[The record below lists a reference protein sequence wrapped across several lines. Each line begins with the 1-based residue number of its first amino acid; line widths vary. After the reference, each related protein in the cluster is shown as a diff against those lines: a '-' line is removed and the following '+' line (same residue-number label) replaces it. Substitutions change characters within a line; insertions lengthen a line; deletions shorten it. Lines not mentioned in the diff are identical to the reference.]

1 MKYLIL
7 SLVAN
12 LLVFGV
18 LSAIG
23 LNINILAA
31 MMMILVIP
39 ITISGILF
47 FKTNL
52 DKTYIF
58 LNILFIDFYY
68 YIYNVHLMAL
78 PRFNSY
84 IKSEM
89 MELED
94 IDVLITSKDFGFDEI
109 LFYTLYLLLILIVL
123 YYLKKQVK
131 RQSLI
136 MNKIRL

>member
-23 LNINILAA
+23 LNINILTA

-58 LNILFIDFYY
+58 FNILFIDFYY

-131 RQSLI
+131 G
-136 MNKIRL
+136 KA

>member
-58 LNILFIDFYY
+58 FNILFIDFYY
-68 YIYNVHLMAL
+68 YIYYVHLMAL

-131 RQSLI
+131 G
-136 MNKIRL
+136 KA

>member
-39 ITISGILF
+39 ITITGILF

-58 LNILFIDFYY
+58 FNILFIDFYY

-84 IKSEM
+84 IKAEM

-109 LFYTLYLLLILIVL
+109 LFFTL
-123 YYLKKQVK
+123 
-131 RQSLI
+131 
-136 MNKIRL
+136 

>member
-12 LLVFGV
+12 LLIFGI

-23 LNINILAA
+23 LNINILVA
-31 MMMILVIP
+31 MMLILIIP
-39 ITISGILF
+39 MTISGILF

-68 YIYNVHLMAL
+68 YIYNVHLMEL
-78 PRFNSY
+78 PRFNNY
-84 IKSEM
+84 IKTEM
-89 MELED
+89 MDLEEID
-94 IDVLITSKDFGFDEI
+94 ILITSKDFGFDEI
-109 LFYTLYLLLILIVL
+109 VFFTLYLLLIFVVL
-123 YYLKKQVK
+123 YYLKKQA
-131 RQSLI
+131 R
-136 MNKIRL
+136 

>member
-18 LSAIG
+18 LSSIG

-31 MMMILVIP
+31 MMMILIIP

-58 LNILFIDFYY
+58 FNILFIDFYY

-78 PRFNSY
+78 PKFNSY
-84 IKSEM
+84 
-89 MELED
+89 
-94 IDVLITSKDFGFDEI
+94 
-109 LFYTLYLLLILIVL
+109 
-123 YYLKKQVK
+123 
-131 RQSLI
+131 
-136 MNKIRL
+136 

>member
-31 MMMILVIP
+31 MMILVIP

-58 LNILFIDFYY
+58 FNIIFIDFYY

-84 IKSEM
+84 IKTEM
-89 MELED
+89 MELEH

-109 LFYTLYLLLILIVL
+109 LFFTLYLLLILIIL

-131 RQSLI
+131 TKS
-136 MNKIRL
+136 

>member
-58 LNILFIDFYY
+58 FNILFIDFYY

-94 IDVLITSKDFGFDEI
+94 IDVLITSKYFGFDEI

-131 RQSLI
+131 G
-136 MNKIRL
+136 KA

>member
-12 LLVFGV
+12 LLIFGI

-23 LNINILAA
+23 LNINILVA
-31 MMMILVIP
+31 MMLILMIP
-39 ITISGILF
+39 MTISGILF

-68 YIYNVHLMAL
+68 YIYNVHLMEL
-78 PRFNSY
+78 PRFNNY
-84 IKSEM
+84 IKTEM
-89 MELED
+89 MDLEEID
-94 IDVLITSKDFGFDEI
+94 ILITSKDFGFDEI
-109 LFYTLYLLLILIVL
+109 VFFTLYLLLIFVVL
-123 YYLKKQVK
+123 YYLKKQARWK
-131 RQSLI
+131 D
-136 MNKIRL
+136 

>member
-58 LNILFIDFYY
+58 FNILFIDFYY

-123 YYLKKQVK
+123 YYLKNQVK
-131 RQSLI
+131 G
-136 MNKIRL
+136 KA

>member
-31 MMMILVIP
+31 MMIVLVIP
-39 ITISGILF
+39 IMISGILF
-47 FKTNL
+47 FKTNI

-58 LNILFIDFYY
+58 FFNIIFIDFYY
-68 YIYNVHLMAL
+68 YIYNVHLMTL
-78 PRFNSY
+78 PKFNNY
-84 IKSEM
+84 IKAEM

-131 RQSLI
+131 H
-136 MNKIRL
+136 KI

>member
-31 MMMILVIP
+31 MMMILIIP

-47 FKTNL
+47 
-52 DKTYIF
+52 
-58 LNILFIDFYY
+58 
-68 YIYNVHLMAL
+68 
-78 PRFNSY
+78 
-84 IKSEM
+84 
-89 MELED
+89 
-94 IDVLITSKDFGFDEI
+94 
-109 LFYTLYLLLILIVL
+109 
-123 YYLKKQVK
+123 
-131 RQSLI
+131 
-136 MNKIRL
+136 

>member
-39 ITISGILF
+39 ITITGILF
-47 FKTNL
+47 
-52 DKTYIF
+52 
-58 LNILFIDFYY
+58 
-68 YIYNVHLMAL
+68 
-78 PRFNSY
+78 
-84 IKSEM
+84 
-89 MELED
+89 
-94 IDVLITSKDFGFDEI
+94 
-109 LFYTLYLLLILIVL
+109 
-123 YYLKKQVK
+123 
-131 RQSLI
+131 
-136 MNKIRL
+136 

>member
-12 LLVFGV
+12 LLIFGI

-31 MMMILVIP
+31 MMLILVIP
-39 ITISGILF
+39 MTISGILF
-47 FKTNL
+47 FKTKL

-58 LNILFIDFYY
+58 FNILFIDFYY
-68 YIYNVHLMAL
+68 YIYNVHLMDL

-84 IKSEM
+84 IKTEM
-89 MELED
+89 MDLED
-94 IDVLITSKDFGFDEI
+94 IDILIPSKDFGFDEI
-109 LFYTLYLLLILIVL
+109 VFFTLYLLLIFIIL

-131 RQSLI
+131 G
-136 MNKIRL
+136 KA

>member
-31 MMMILVIP
+31 MMIVLVIP
-39 ITISGILF
+39 IMISGILF
-47 FKTNL
+47 FKTNI

-58 LNILFIDFYY
+58 FNIIFIVKSRLLCKML
-68 YIYNVHLMAL
+68 YNV
-78 PRFNSY
+78 FTISTYQN
-84 IKSEM
+84 
-89 MELED
+89 
-94 IDVLITSKDFGFDEI
+94 
-109 LFYTLYLLLILIVL
+109 
-123 YYLKKQVK
+123 
-131 RQSLI
+131 
-136 MNKIRL
+136 

>member
-58 LNILFIDFYY
+58 FNILFR
-68 YIYNVHLMAL
+68 LL
-78 PRFNSY
+78 
-84 IKSEM
+84 
-89 MELED
+89 L
-94 IDVLITSKDFGFDEI
+94 
-109 LFYTLYLLLILIVL
+109 LYLQCTFNGLT
-123 YYLKKQVK
+123 
-131 RQSLI
+131 
-136 MNKIRL
+136 KI

>member
-1 MKYLIL
+1 MTYSFI

-58 LNILFIDFYY
+58 FNILFIDFYY

-94 IDVLITSKDFGFDEI
+94 MDVLITSKDFGFDEI

-131 RQSLI
+131 G
-136 MNKIRL
+136 KA

>member
-31 MMMILVIP
+31 MMILVIP
-39 ITISGILF
+39 ITISGIFF

-58 LNILFIDFYY
+58 FNILFIDFYY

-84 IKSEM
+84 IKAEM

-109 LFYTLYLLLILIVL
+109 LFFTLYLLLILIIL

-131 RQSLI
+131 TKS
-136 MNKIRL
+136 

>member
-12 LLVFGV
+12 LLIFGI

-23 LNINILAA
+23 LNINILVA
-31 MMMILVIP
+31 MMLILVIP
-39 ITISGILF
+39 MTISGILF

-58 LNILFIDFYY
+58 FNILFIDFYY
-68 YIYNVHLMAL
+68 YIYNVHLMDL

-84 IKSEM
+84 IKTEM
-89 MELED
+89 MDVED
-94 IDVLITSKDFGFDEI
+94 IDILITSKDFGFDEI
-109 LFYTLYLLLILIVL
+109 VFFTLYLMLIFIVL
-123 YYLKKQVK
+123 YYLKKQVRGK
-131 RQSLI
+131 A
-136 MNKIRL
+136 

>member
-31 MMMILVIP
+31 MMMILP

-58 LNILFIDFYY
+58 FNILFIDFYY

-84 IKSEM
+84 IKAEM

-109 LFYTLYLLLILIVL
+109 LFFTLYLLLILIIL

-131 RQSLI
+131 TKS
-136 MNKIRL
+136 